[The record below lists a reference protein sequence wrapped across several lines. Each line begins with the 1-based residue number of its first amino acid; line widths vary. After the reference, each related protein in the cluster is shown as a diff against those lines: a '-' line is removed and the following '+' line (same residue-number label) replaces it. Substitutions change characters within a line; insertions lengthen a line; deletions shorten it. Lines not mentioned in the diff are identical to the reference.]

1 MQSKPASLQ
10 TPHVPEDDE
19 GLGVIKLVSTLLN
32 YPGVGLTLQAL
43 ANDGSAFQVIWISG
57 HRLVAPART
66 YTHRAFELRACH
78 T

>member
-1 MQSKPASLQ
+1 MQNKPASLQ
-10 TPHVPEDDE
+10 TPRVPE

-43 ANDGSAFQVIWISG
+43 ANDVSAFQVIWISG